1 MSSNG
6 PIGGR
11 NGNGTNGNGTN
22 ASGANGRGPNGRE
35 ANGRG
40 PNGREANGREAIG
53 RGANGDDR
61 NGQGHGNGRGAD
73 SLTPFEFALAGVT
86 PPGADAISSLRVID
100 DMRSLVDGVEETPV
114 VHPGLHDFLESGGR
128 LSLGR
133 DRRRLRPEVA
143 APAVGIQARASG
155 GAFIDITPTDM
166 TEADADIAEPIDGAP
181 PMPTTAALTA
191 ATADRFAPAPDTDE
205 PITEPPLADEA
216 DDAGDQAGDRSI
228 DVVQADLQSALR
240 GEASD
245 DLDATTT
252 ASSPSSMVEQ
262 MVTGPIAGHG
272 PETVDPIT
280 EVEVEVDADVEVD
293 SDVEVDAEVDDGFDA
308 QTDTAEA
315 PLPLGSSTDG
325 LRDDIG
331 RFGPTPGPQLAEVA
345 GIGALQAVPAGEP
358 LGPSDEPEHERDDA
372 AAGLL
377 FGELDTAETLEPH
390 HPDGDVIPIGA
401 VGAGAP
407 GLLDVSSSSPPM
419 VPAALPAAI
428 GPVGRRPGGTILA
441 LLGAGAAA
449 AVLVAGSLWW
459 ATSTSSSST
468 EADQTNGEVAASP
481 STTESDIA
489 AGSLGGSAE
498 RSTGDDGEPAEFQGD
513 EGTSSTLTV
522 TSSGPSTTIRSS
534 SGDQTSTT
542 AAGGSTT
549 VPGGP
554 TSESTVQVSTSRP
567 TASTAATTSQP
578 STTRSTT
585 TTPSTSTTRLVT
597 TRPPI
602 TTTTV
607 APTRPIFIG
616 DRITVGSFNGPGLGN
631 VEVGLYIDE
640 DRDGFGD
647 RRIQR
652 QTTGGNGRYSF
663 EPDPG
668 CYEVRFTPPAGYEI
682 QSTLSRQALC
692 LESGGSNARID
703 AVAERLVVVAP
714 PSSCDV
720 ESDGVEVDE
729 FSGNW
734 ADSYTFYSASG
745 AVVARTRDLGPYDT
759 DPGETDREWFGPEN
773 GFNHRAVVSVAAERN
788 GRESAPRAC
797 RIL

>member
-1 MSSNG
+1 VSTNG
-6 PIGGR
+6 HD
-11 NGNGTNGNGTN
+11 NGTNGTAGTGSASSNG
-22 ASGANGRGPNGRE
+22 SGDTGKGSRGRVRY
-35 ANGRG
+35 
-40 PNGREANGREAIG
+40 
-53 RGANGDDR
+53 
-61 NGQGHGNGRGAD
+61 GNGGGAD

-100 DMRSLVDGVEETPV
+100 DMRSMVEGVDETPV
-114 VHPGLHDFLESGGR
+114 VHPGLHDFLDSGGR

-133 DRRRLRPEVA
+133 DRRRLRPEAA
-143 APAVGIQARASG
+143 APANGIHGRASG

-166 TEADADIAEPIDGAP
+166 AQVDTAGSEPIDATP
-181 PMPTTAALTA
+181 PMPAAPMATAAGLAEAEADVDPQTEPQLA
-191 ATADRFAPAPDTDE
+191 AETEAEAEAESNTDE
-205 PITEPPLADEA
+205 
-216 DDAGDQAGDRSI
+216 AGEHSGDRSI

-240 GEASD
+240 AGSPHAADDDPTEP
-245 DLDATTT
+245 DLDPTVGRP
-252 ASSPSSMVEQ
+252 PSSMVEQ
-262 MVTGPIAGHG
+262 MVTGPIAGRFSE
-272 PETVDPIT
+272 PADPGLEIG
-280 EVEVEVDADVEVD
+280 VEL
-293 SDVEVDAEVDDGFDA
+293 
-308 QTDTAEA
+308 DTTEA
-315 PLPLGSSTDG
+315 PAPLGASTDG
-325 LRDDIG
+325 LRDDVG

-345 GIGALQAVPAGEP
+345 GIGALHAVPSIDESPGDPDDVVAGP
-358 LGPSDEPEHERDDA
+358 AADEAVAE
-372 AAGLL
+372 LL
-377 FGELDTAETLEPH
+377 FGELDTAETLEPL
-390 HPDGDVIPIGA
+390 PSDAEVVPIGMA
-401 VGAGAP
+401 AAAAP
-407 GLLDVSSSSPPM
+407 GLLDVSSSSSPPM
-419 VPAALPAAI
+419 VPTAPPAAI
-428 GPVGRRPGGTILA
+428 AAVSRRPGGTVLA

-459 ATSTSSSST
+459 ASSTSSSST
-468 EADQTNGEVAASP
+468 EADQSSGEVAASP
-481 STTESDIA
+481 STTETDVA

-498 RSTGDDGEPAEFQGD
+498 RSTGDDDEPAEFQGE

-522 TSSGPSTTIRSS
+522 ASGPSTTGSS
-534 SGDQTSTT
+534 ANQTSTT
-542 AAGGSTT
+542 RVGRSSTTTSAGGSTT
-549 VPGGP
+549 LPGGA
-554 TSESTVQVSTSRP
+554 TSASTVPVSTSRP
-567 TASTAATTSQP
+567 SASTTTSGEP

-585 TTPSTSTTRLVT
+585 TRPSSSTTRVVT
-597 TRPPI
+597 TRPPVTQPI

-607 APTRPIFIG
+607 APARPVYIG

-652 QTTGGNGRYSF
+652 QTTSGNGRYSF

-682 QSTLSRQALC
+682 LPALSRQALC

-714 PSSCDV
+714 PSACDV

-729 FSGNW
+729 FNGNW

-745 AVVARTRDLGPYDT
+745 AVVARTRNLGPYDT
-759 DPGETDREWFGPEN
+759 DPGETDREWFGAEN

-788 GRESAPRAC
+788 GQESAPRAC